1 MKKVQESGVYLKVGE
16 TFSDIGESIE
26 EFKKT
31 IQKVRFKETIVVV
44 GLNRSYIQQI
54 RKQSENDYIPQKPE
68 NLRFAPIIFFYFAF
82 LIDIIDNII

>member
-31 IQKVRFKETIVVV
+31 IQKVRFEETVSVILSDLRYKE
-44 GLNRSYIQQI
+44 GMPKLQR
-54 RKQSENDYIPQKPE
+54 
-68 NLRFAPIIFFYFAF
+68 
-82 LIDIIDNII
+82 